1 MWQSQVEIKHYSIAY
16 FNCITAFEAF
26 LRRTSVKGGAHYICK
41 LMNTYLI
48 HTAHVSP
55 TLNRS
60 SVLEHFECSNAIE
73 ICNGIMIST
82 RDCHICNKILI
93 EEHLY

>member
-26 LRRTSVKGGAHYICK
+26 LRRTSVKGRAHYICK

-55 TLNRS
+55 ALNRS